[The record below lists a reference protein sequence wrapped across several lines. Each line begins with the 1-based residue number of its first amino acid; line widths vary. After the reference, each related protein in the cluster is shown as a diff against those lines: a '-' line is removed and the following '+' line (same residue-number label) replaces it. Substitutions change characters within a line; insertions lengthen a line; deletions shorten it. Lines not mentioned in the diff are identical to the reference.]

1 MLKENQDYIIQ
12 PRTVTIGDIVFKQD
26 EVIKVLELSPSTVK
40 LLRYSTGEI
49 IIVDKR
55 AIEIVV

>member
-12 PRTVTIGDIVFKQD
+12 PLTVTIGNIVFKQD
-26 EVIKVLELSPSTVK
+26 EIIKVLELSPSTVK
-40 LLRYSTGEI
+40 LLRYRTEEI
-49 IIVDKR
+49 VTVDKR

>member
-12 PRTVTIGDIVFKQD
+12 PRTVTMEDIVFKQD
-26 EVIKVLELSPSTVK
+26 EVIKVLELYPSTVK

-49 IIVDKR
+49 ITVDKR

>member
-40 LLRYSTGEI
+40 LLWYSTGEI
-49 IIVDKR
+49 LTVDKR

>member
-12 PRTVTIGDIVFKQD
+12 ARTVTIGDIVFKQD
-26 EVIKVLELSPSTVK
+26 EIIKVLEVSPSTVK
-40 LLRYSTGEI
+40 LLRYRTGEI
-49 IIVDKR
+49 VTVDKR

>member
-12 PRTVTIGDIVFKQD
+12 PQTVTIGDIVFKQD

-40 LLRYSTGEI
+40 LLR
-49 IIVDKR
+49 
-55 AIEIVV
+55 

>member
-12 PRTVTIGDIVFKQD
+12 PQTVTIGDIVFKQD

-49 IIVDKR
+49 ITVDKR